1 MYKIEYYV
9 NVKFVDDGKHFPL
22 FGYSGWF
29 YPNTGLDD
37 TQVKEAV
44 MEDIKKN
51 YEHHNGHTLEED
63 MADPAFIGVSV
74 YGIMVCRSVD
84 SVGVYID
91 GPARE
96 TLKTAK

>member
-1 MYKIEYYV
+1 MYKIEYNV
-9 NVKFVDDGKHFPL
+9 TVKFLDDGKHLPAVN
-22 FGYSGWF
+22 YSGWF

-37 TQVKEAV
+37 AEVKEAV
-44 MEDIKKN
+44 MEDVKKN
-51 YEHHNGHTLEED
+51 YEYHNRHTLEED